1 MTSPAFLERLGVT
14 LPIIQAPMIGR
25 PARGLANRL
34 MREIGP
40 LAPVTPAFPHAA
52 NALQPLRQA
61 AEARG
66 SGDFSP
72 LWAGQAAAMARPLA
86 AADLTHRL
94 ILEAKSAIRAI
105 ARGQN
110 QALHN
115 QALHN
120 QTLPELETI

>member
-1 MTSPAFLERLGVT
+1 MWSNPALERNHPPVTSPAFLERLGVT
-14 LPIIQAPMIGR
+14 LPIIQAPM
-25 PARGLANRL
+25 
-34 MREIGP
+34 IGP

-105 ARGQN
+105 APGQN

-115 QALHN
+115 QTLHN